1 VRQPSSCMCA
11 TLQRSYLIAET
22 ICCCGN
28 SQSVRVVQRNLVY
41 VVGLAM
47 DICYED
53 VLRGSEYFGQ
63 FGKPIKVNYF
73 CRVSSPA

>member
-1 VRQPSSCMCA
+1 M
-11 TLQRSYLIAET
+11 
-22 ICCCGN
+22 
-28 SQSVRVVQRNLVY
+28 VQRNLVY

-63 FGKPIKVNYF
+63 FGKPIKVNLF
-73 CRVSSPA
+73 LPRVESSVNIWQ